1 MQLEEGCSMIRKFIV
16 SIKYLNV
23 KDIFDIICLPFIVL
37 CSLIYKIYLKIKKRK
52 IWLIS
57 EGKND
62 ARDNGYVFFEY
73 IRKNH
78 PDDYV
83 YYAINKKCESYEKVN
98 KLGNTVNYGGFKHWI
113 YYLNA
118 DKNIIIHK
126 AANPNEKIFYV
137 LHYYRLFNGH
147 RIFLQHGVTMNYV
160 KYLTYKETNFELFIS
175 GAKPEYEYIK
185 SNFGYPSNNVCYLG
199 FPRFDRLYN
208 AIPNKNII
216 AVMPTWR
223 TWLKDI
229 KKSSQFKKSGYYK
242 KYQSLLNNETL
253 INFLDKNDIKLFF
266 YLHKN
271 VEKFASL
278 FTTKCSNIIIVKSNM
293 DIILKL
299 ISESSVLITDYS
311 SVSIDGAF
319 MQKPIIYY
327 QFDVDKFRKHHL
339 EKGYFS
345 YENDGFGPV
354 VLDEENLVE
363 NIIKYKKN
371 NYKVEDKYV
380 KRSNSFFELR
390 DNDNCKRIYEKLV
403 QKNN

>member
-1 MQLEEGCSMIRKFIV
+1 M
-16 SIKYLNV
+16 
-23 KDIFDIICLPFIVL
+23 
-37 CSLIYKIYLKIKKRK
+37 
-52 IWLIS
+52 
-57 EGKND
+57 
-62 ARDNGYVFFEY
+62 
-73 IRKNH
+73 
-78 PDDYV
+78 
-83 YYAINKKCESYEKVN
+83 
-98 KLGNTVNYGGFKHWI
+98 
-113 YYLNA
+113 
-118 DKNIIIHK
+118 
-126 AANPNEKIFYV
+126 
-137 LHYYRLFNGH
+137 
-147 RIFLQHGVTMNYV
+147 
-160 KYLTYKETNFELFIS
+160 
-175 GAKPEYEYIK
+175 
-185 SNFGYPSNNVCYLG
+185 
-199 FPRFDRLYN
+199 
-208 AIPNKNII
+208 
-216 AVMPTWR
+216 
-223 TWLKDI
+223 
-229 KKSSQFKKSGYYK
+229 
-242 KYQSLLNNETL
+242 
-253 INFLDKNDIKLFF
+253 FF